1 MYILYCTVCIMIF
14 TYAYV
19 CRRSTG
25 KEGEF
30 FVQLFL
36 EPDADVSPDTESLLR
51 KMFVDQ
57 GIIFDEVSLQ

>member
-1 MYILYCTVCIMIF
+1 M
-14 TYAYV
+14 

-36 EPDADVSPDTESLLR
+36 EPDADVKPDTESLLH
-51 KMFVDQ
+51 KMFVEQ
-57 GIIFDEVSLQ
+57 EIIFDEVSLSLACT

>member
-1 MYILYCTVCIMIF
+1 MIF

-36 EPDADVSPDTESLLR
+36 EPDADVSPDTESLLC

-57 GIIFDEVSLQ
+57 GIIFDEVSLR